1 MRAYLALA
9 ATLAATLVVLQ
20 LVGADAYDVLSMVVV
35 GLTAAAWIAA
45 HILRQVRVL
54 RPNPVIDERS
64 LVATRDAV
72 VATLVTLIGLR
83 RLLGL
88 EDEIPGEVA
97 TALFV
102 AALLAICLYPVRL
115 LLWYFRGEFD

>member
-9 ATLAATLVVLQ
+9 AVLAATLLVLQ
-20 LVGADAYDVLSMVVV
+20 AQGTDAYDVLAVLVI
-35 GLTAAAWIAA
+35 GLTAAAWVVAWIM
-45 HILRQVRVL
+45 RQVHVR
-54 RPNPVIDERS
+54 RPNAIINERS